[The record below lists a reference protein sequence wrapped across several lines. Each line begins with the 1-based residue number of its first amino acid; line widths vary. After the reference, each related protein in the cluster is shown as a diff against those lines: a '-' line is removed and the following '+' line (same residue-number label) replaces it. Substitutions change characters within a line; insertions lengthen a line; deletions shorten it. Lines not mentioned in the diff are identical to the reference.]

1 MKSSP
6 PHLAQDLGSHV
17 EQGSQPV
24 LALFR
29 EEKSQRK
36 LKNGPLKPSP
46 CMAAL
51 NPTKLEAWRMFNP
64 TPQQKLH
71 PAVRWRCQN
80 PPEDLEGVWGCRGRQ
95 EELQVFPFSC
105 PSPGRQAGLNTSIQ
119 DTTEKITKFA
129 LQYGELG
136 ETDKEK
142 GKKELRERP
151 LFLWKNKAGSCRA
164 GLSPCHPLASSRRA
178 HLHWLLGLYSR
189 HSSHNPQCPSKMFA
203 VMLSR
208 AILLV
213 SFALTPSSPRS
224 SPWTAPCA
232 DGGQRP
238 ETSKL
243 RKKNYFLH
251 QRR

>member
-1 MKSSP
+1 
-6 PHLAQDLGSHV
+6 
-17 EQGSQPV
+17 
-24 LALFR
+24 
-29 EEKSQRK
+29 
-36 LKNGPLKPSP
+36 
-46 CMAAL
+46 
-51 NPTKLEAWRMFNP
+51 MFNP
-64 TPQQKLH
+64 IPQQKLH

-119 DTTEKITKFA
+119 DTTEKIIKFA
-129 LQYGELG
+129 LQYGELR
-136 ETDKEK
+136 ETGKEK

-151 LFLWKNKAGSCRA
+151 LFLLKNKAGSCRA

-208 AILLV
+208 AILLC
-213 SFALTPSSPRS
+213 FDPFLTQELTLNCSMCRWGSKARNFQTQKKNLLSPR
-224 SPWTAPCA
+224 
-232 DGGQRP
+232 
-238 ETSKL
+238 
-243 RKKNYFLH
+243 KKVEGKNKQTNKTEKKPQKTH
-251 QRR
+251 NQTP